1 MPQYVYQG
9 KDGVGKQRKG
19 ALQAPDRSTALAEL
33 KRQQIVVT
41 GLREKRETVWNKEF
55 YLGNPVKNEQ
65 FVVFCRQF
73 ATMIK
78 AGISIVEA
86 TPFWRSNPKA
96 KL

>member
-1 MPQYVYQG
+1 M
-9 KDGVGKQRKG
+9 
-19 ALQAPDRSTALAEL
+19 QAPDRSTALAEL